1 MVSTPLPIPVAA
13 VIGAGVG
20 LFLGGLIGS
29 TYLSFT
35 AHHDMQQID
44 PFAIFRWTA
53 DVAGARSDR
62 LRVALGFTAGGAIAL
77 SAFAA
82 IWARQG
88 KSDAYGKAHWQSAKE
103 LRDNKM
109 LETVGKGFLCGK
121 LARPDQRG
129 QYVSSNAVPHVMMIA
144 PTRAGKGVGF
154 VIPNLLVFKGSL
166 VVLDV
171 KGENFEV
178 TARRRAAMGDRVF
191 RFAPFDWG
199 QGTHRY
205 NPLARIAAMKD
216 FRRQFTEVTI
226 LADLF
231 LEQKN
236 DQNSTFVQAGKS
248 IFIAAC
254 MLALQRGT
262 ATFGAVNAIISA
274 GSDKNKLYKLY
285 AAEADQPLVQQLWT
299 TAAGTSEK
307 LLSSN
312 LQALKTAGLNQWDN
326 PAVIDAT
333 NATDFDFNDFR
344 SVPTSLYLV
353 ISEDH
358 IAPLAPLIRL
368 LFADLIA
375 TLRDHEPGPDEP
387 LPVMIMIDEFQQLG
401 SMPYIERAIHT
412 LASYGGRLAMIA
424 QSVAALDQL
433 YGSNGRQSL
442 ETGAGLKLYITPRDY
457 QTVKE
462 VSSAVG
468 STTREAVSHSFGRSR
483 GVLGSTGTTI
493 RMEERPLLSETDA
506 RMMDPDEVIILAS
519 PQQPIRVS
527 RIKYH
532 EDPIF
537 LALLA
542 QSANTPLPLPP
553 SPMLALPPPP
563 ILALPV
569 SPEQVSGV
577 QPEAPTPPAVSTE
590 PGTGPA
596 PVPHPAKD
604 PVAGQ
609 GAQAKP
615 KSRARR
621 TIAPVAPPTQIVR
634 NPNAVPVRALFD
646 SFEDSETL
654 NDPLPEDFA
663 STLADTI
670 PAVEAAIGR
679 PLAA

>member
-1 MVSTPLPIPVAA
+1 MGSTPLPIPIAA
-13 VIGAGVG
+13 AIGAAVG

-62 LRVALGFTAGGAIAL
+62 LRVALGFTAGGAVAL

-82 IWARQG
+82 IWTRQG

-109 LETVGKGFLCGK
+109 LEAVGKGFLCGK

-171 KGENFEV
+171 KGENFDV

-205 NPLARIAAMKD
+205 NPLARIAAMKE

-231 LEQKN
+231 LEQRN

-262 ATFGAVNAIISA
+262 PTFGAVNAIISA

-433 YGSNGRQSL
+433 YGPNGRQSL

-506 RMMDPDEVIILAS
+506 RMMDPDKVIILAS

-542 QSANTPLPLPP
+542 QSADTPLPLPP
-553 SPMLALPPPP
+553 SPMLALPPPSVP
-563 ILALPV
+563 ALPA
-569 SPEQVSGV
+569 SPEQVTEV
-577 QPEAPTPPAVSTE
+577 QPVAPTPLAVSTE
-590 PGTGPA
+590 PETRPEPGRRA
-596 PVPHPAKD
+596 VKES
-604 PVAGQ
+604 VMGQ

-621 TIAPVAPPTQIVR
+621 AIASVAPPTQIVR
-634 NPNAVPVRALFD
+634 NPNAIPVRALFD

-654 NDPLPEDFA
+654 NDRLPGDFA
-663 STLADTI
+663 SALADTI